1 MKTLTIRMSVDITVE
16 IDIDFSTT
24 SNHDIE
30 LTREL
35 YRGARLDEILVKRT
49 ISRNGGSR
57 NKVAELLALYPPG
70 IEPEQGYYPG
80 EAELVAVG

>member
-1 MKTLTIRMSVDITVE
+1 MLI
-16 IDIDFSTT
+16 

-49 ISRNGGSR
+49 ISRNGGTR
-57 NKVAELLALYPPG
+57 NKVAELLALYPPESNRSRAT
-70 IEPEQGYYPG
+70 IP
-80 EAELVAVG
+80 ATVNCCH

>member
-1 MKTLTIRMSVDITVE
+1 MLFRS
-16 IDIDFSTT
+16 
-24 SNHDIE
+24 
-30 LTREL
+30 
-35 YRGARLDEILVKRT
+35 DEILVKRT
-49 ISRNGGSR
+49 ISRNGGGR